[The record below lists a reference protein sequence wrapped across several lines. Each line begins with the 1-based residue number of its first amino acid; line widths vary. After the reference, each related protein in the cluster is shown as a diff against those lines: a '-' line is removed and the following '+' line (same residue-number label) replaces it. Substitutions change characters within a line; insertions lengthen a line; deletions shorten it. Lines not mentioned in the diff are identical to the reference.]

1 MKKKLNEAK
10 NYSIRI
16 WKNKLSNWIDN
27 GAIIPVYENNNRQAL
42 FYELSDQYYT
52 EIGFDEDN
60 YIF

>member
-1 MKKKLNEAK
+1 MV
-10 NYSIRI
+10 
-16 WKNKLSNWIDN
+16 
-27 GAIIPVYENNNRQAL
+27 PVYENNNRQAL